1 MHQALAL
8 KHKYVS
14 YSWKLRIFFNSLFN
28 GTGLIYL
35 NFIRL
40 YGLSQL
46 ADVISSLQACESDSL
61 LMSMLCKSVNRLA
74 YNNQV
79 V

>member
-40 YGLSQL
+40 YVLSQL
-46 ADVISSLQACESDSL
+46 ADVSAAFSL
-61 LMSMLCKSVNRLA
+61 RI
-74 YNNQV
+74 
-79 V
+79 

>member
-8 KHKYVS
+8 KHKHVS
-14 YSWKLRIFFNSLFN
+14 YSWKLRILFNSLFN
-28 GTGLIYL
+28 GTGLIYF

-40 YGLSQL
+40 CVLSQL
-46 ADVISSLQACESDSL
+46 ADVISSLKTRESDSL
-61 LMSMLCKSVNRLA
+61 LMSMLCKSVDWLA